1 MKNLE
6 ITHYLTAT
14 RGRTGNV
21 RLTATENCGGYKPQ
35 KFNAGGYGYDKL
47 GTVLGQYLMANF
59 AEEVK
64 ALIES
69 IPDSEKQKFSVGA
82 LRLHYKAST
91 NEWKPMIDGATGD
104 NEVARTMKAIGLG
117 IARTSVGTDTSDTF
131 IVYRAEP
138 RFLLGYI
145 TNLNHLFDKYAI

>member
-1 MKNLE
+1 MQTNLN
-6 ITHYLTAT
+6 IVHYLTAT

-64 ALIES
+64 QLAIGKPDGYIMHALYYKDGKVYIE
-69 IPDSEKQKFSVGA
+69 GA
-82 LRLHYKAST
+82 A
-91 NEWKPMIDGATGD
+91 GD
-104 NEVARTMKAIGLG
+104 NSVAQVMKEIGLG
-117 IARTSVGTDTSDTF
+117 IARTSVDTDNSSTF